1 MLLAILTD
9 FIDNMSYPEKSSTE
23 GNNKTRLEICPFL
36 GIKGEPST
44 SYKYPS
50 HAHRCYNVKS
60 PEGIVLA
67 HQEKFCLSGLYKE
80 CEVFNSSGEE
90 SLPLHIR
97 AKRRKRRNRISF
109 KPWVLIPLLIGLT
122 IFLVTGILVIKDR
135 YSLTSYGSFAK
146 PNTPLATHMF
156 TNSSGLIISPSPS
169 TTSTDIPTGKNT
181 HTIEPS
187 ATILIEIPSETA
199 TTTATNRPTGTKPP
213 TLTPGPSFE
222 TPFGPNQSYVLHR
235 VSDGES
241 YTEIAEMYDT
251 STEVLEES
259 NIKPESTKLL
269 SGMIIIVLPGVHEI
283 EGTQEFNIIFVDRRT
298 EVKALAEKY
307 QVDLEEI
314 QKYNSL
320 SNKNWIPAGR
330 WLIIPHYEF
339 K

>member
-1 MLLAILTD
+1 
-9 FIDNMSYPEKSSTE
+9 MSYPEKSSTE

-50 HAHRCYNVKS
+50 HAHRCYNIKS

-67 HQEKFCLSGLYKE
+67 HQEKFCLSELYKE
-80 CEVFNSSGEE
+80 CEVFNSSREE
-90 SLPLHIR
+90 SLPQHIR
-97 AKRRKRRNRISF
+97 AKRRKKRNVLSL
-109 KPWVLIPLLIGLT
+109 KTWVLIPLLIGLT
-122 IFLVTGILVIKDR
+122 IFLVTGILVVNDR
-135 YSLTSYGSFAK
+135 YSLTSYGSLAK
-146 PNTPLATHMF
+146 PNTALATHVS
-156 TNSSGLIISPSPS
+156 TNSSGLIISPSPLP
-169 TTSTDIPTGKNT
+169 TLTDTPTGTST
-181 HTIEPS
+181 HTIDPS
-187 ATILIEIPSETA
+187 ATILIGIPSETA
-199 TTTATNRPTGTKPP
+199 TTTATYRPTGTKPP

-241 YTEIAEMYDT
+241 YEKIAEMYDT
-251 STEVLEES
+251 STEVLDKS
-259 NIKPESTKLL
+259 NIKPESMKLL
-269 SGMIIIVLPGVHEI
+269 SGIIILVLPGVHEI
-283 EGTQEFNIIFVDRRT
+283 EGTQKFDIIFVDRRI

-330 WLIIPHYEF
+330 WLIIPYY
-339 K
+339 

>member
-1 MLLAILTD
+1 
-9 FIDNMSYPEKSSTE
+9 MSNPESSSLE
-23 GNNKTRLEICPFL
+23 GHNKTRLETCPFL
-36 GIKGEPST
+36 GIKGESST
-44 SYKYPS
+44 QYRYPS

-60 PEGIVLA
+60 PERIEHA
-67 HQEKFCLSGLYKE
+67 HQEKFCLSELYKE

-90 SLPLHIR
+90 HLPLHIR
-97 AKRRKRRNRISF
+97 EGREKRRSQKSLKTWI
-109 KPWVLIPLLIGLT
+109 LIPLLIGLT
-122 IFLVTGILVIKDR
+122 ILLVTGILVAKDR
-135 YSLTSYGSFAK
+135 YSLTSYGGFTN
-146 PNTPLATHMF
+146 PNTPLATHVL
-156 TNSSGLIISPSPS
+156 TNSSGFIISPSPS
-169 TTSTDIPTGKNT
+169 TTLTDTPSGTNT
-181 HTIEPS
+181 PIIEPS
-187 ATILIEIPSETA
+187 ATILIGIPSETA
-199 TTTATNRPTGTKPP
+199 TTTATYRPTGTKPP

-269 SGMIIIVLPGVHEI
+269 SGTIILVRPGVHEI
-283 EGTQEFNIIFVDRRT
+283 EGTQKFNIIFVDRRT

-307 QVDLEEI
+307 RVDLEEI

-330 WLIIPHYEF
+330 WLIIPYY
-339 K
+339 